1 MSLTVEPK
9 KLNKQQRWYAKHR
22 EQELKKRN
30 LARKKKREEI
40 KMLQRFYET
49 FKDEHPEFE

>member
-22 EQELKKRN
+22 EQELVKRD

-40 KMLQRFYET
+40 KKLQRFYET